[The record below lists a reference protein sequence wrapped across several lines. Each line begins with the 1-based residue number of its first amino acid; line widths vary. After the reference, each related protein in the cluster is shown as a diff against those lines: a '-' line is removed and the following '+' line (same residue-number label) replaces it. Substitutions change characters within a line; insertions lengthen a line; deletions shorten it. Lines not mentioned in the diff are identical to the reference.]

1 MVIKIRIY
9 KTNTMNIKHL
19 SIIALTSLM
28 GVANV
33 SASDFW
39 SQDFDK
45 GMPKTFKTYDND
57 GTTLLNECYKNVSG
71 TEGWIVGRTHENG
84 YSALSMSQT
93 GDETAQDNWLITD
106 AIEIKSENAYL
117 RWDAVSI
124 YKHLKESYKVMVSTT
139 DTNVESFVEIASINA
154 ESNVWNTHLE
164 SLSDY
169 NGKTIYVA
177 FVCNSTNK
185 FILAV
190 DNIAVGELD
199 DEKLLVTDNTQ
210 RFCGNVETVNVNGS
224 VINAGKTYNFKNIV
238 ATVKYDNGTGEQTF
252 KSPVEKVFAI
262 NEKIEYSFDVP
273 VEVGKNTEYTIS
285 GELEDG
291 TLVDIL
297 SDYVICSY
305 FQRKMVVEKG
315 TGTWCNSCPDG
326 TVYSHYLKNRYKDE
340 LIYVSVHIRD
350 VLECNYQHGIS
361 RWLTQVPLIVIN
373 RIDEDGVLGGTEFK
387 KSGEFNYEPFY
398 EIAKRPTYVGVNA
411 SAEKVGDVVKIHADV
426 EFAKDYNNA
435 DDIYRMCY
443 AIYENEVHNA
453 NNTGYNQ
460 VNNCNFNTLSGEFY
474 YMPANIPASMMYY
487 ENVSREG
494 SLSKTGAS
502 SFASTISSGD
512 TYSLDYELAIP
523 DNVID
528 KDNIS
533 VVVFAFNTKTAEI
546 LNADKIDLSSSN
558 TSVECISKVNE
569 SALKAYVVNG
579 ECRVSL
585 ADAAKPYSV
594 EVISLDGRVLE
605 SYTNISSA
613 NTRIDLS
620 HLNGFAIV
628 KVCQGNNS
636 CVVKAVL

>member
-1 MVIKIRIY
+1 
-9 KTNTMNIKHL
+9 MNIKSL

-33 SASDFW
+33 TASEFW
-39 SQDFDK
+39 AQNFDK
-45 GMPKTFKTYDND
+45 GMPKTFVTYDND
-57 GTTLLNECYKNVSG
+57 GSTLVKECYKSISG
-71 TEGWIVGRTHENG
+71 TDGWIIASTYENG
-84 YSALSMSQT
+84 FSAISMSHT
-93 GDETAQDNWLITD
+93 GNKMAQDNWLITD
-106 AIEIKSENAYL
+106 AIEIKSANAYL

-124 YKHLKESYKVMVSTT
+124 YKHLRESYKVMISTT
-139 DTNVESFVEIASINA
+139 DTNVESFVEIASISA

-164 SLSDY
+164 SLADY

-190 DNIAVGELD
+190 DNIAIGELD
-199 DEKLLVTDNTQ
+199 DEKILVTDNTQ

-224 VINAGKTYNFKNIV
+224 VINAGKTYDFKNIV
-238 ATVKYDNGTGEQTF
+238 ASVKFDDGTGEQTF
-252 KSPVEKVFAI
+252 RTAVDKVFAI
-262 NEKIEYSFDVP
+262 NEKIDYSFDVP

-291 TLVDIL
+291 TLVNIV

-326 TVYSHYLKNRYKDE
+326 TAYAHYLKNRYKDE
-340 LIYVSVHIRD
+340 LIYVDVHIRD

-387 KSGEFNYEPFY
+387 KSGKFNYEPFF

-411 SAEKVGDVVKIHADV
+411 TAEKEGDVVKIHADV

-443 AIYENEVHNA
+443 AIYENKVHNPD
-453 NNTGYNQ
+453 NTAYSQ
-460 VNNCNFNTLSGEFY
+460 VNNCNFSALSGEFY
-474 YMPANIPASMMYY
+474 YMPATIPAELMYY

-502 SFASTISSGD
+502 SFESTISSGD

-523 DNVID
+523 DKVID

-533 VVVFAFNTKTAEI
+533 VIVFAFNTRTAEI
-546 LNADKIDLSSSN
+546 LNADKIDLSSKN
-558 TSVECISKVNE
+558 TSIDCLSDVKE
-569 SALKAYVVNG
+569 SALKAYIVNG
-579 ECRVSL
+579 ELRVSL
-585 ADAAKPYSV
+585 ADEDQPYSL
-594 EVISLDGRVLE
+594 EVVSLDGRVLE
-605 SYTNISSA
+605 SRSNISSDD
-613 NTRIDLS
+613 TRIDLS
-620 HLNGFAIV
+620 HLHGFAIV
-628 KVCQGNNS
+628 KVRQGNNS
-636 CVVKAVL
+636 CVAKAVL

>member
-1 MVIKIRIY
+1 MLIKTLLF
-9 KTNTMNIKHL
+9 KTNTMNIKKL
-19 SIIALTSLM
+19 SIIALTTFTS
-28 GVANV
+28 VANV
-33 SASDFW
+33 SASNFW
-39 SQDFDK
+39 TQNFDK
-45 GMPKTFKTYDND
+45 GIPKTFVTYDND
-57 GTTLLNECYKNVSG
+57 TTTLLKDCYKSISG
-71 TEGWIVGRTHENG
+71 TDGWMAASTHENG
-84 YSALSMSQT
+84 YSAISMSHT
-93 GDETAQDNWLITD
+93 GHEAAQDNWLITE
-106 AIEIKSENAYL
+106 AVEIKSENAYL

-139 DTNVESFVEIASINA
+139 DTNIDSFVEIASINA
-154 ESNVWNTHLE
+154 ESYVWNTHLE
-164 SLSDY
+164 SLADY

-185 FILAV
+185 FILAI
-190 DNIAVGELD
+190 DNIAIGELD
-199 DEKLLVTDNTQ
+199 DEKFLVADNTQ

-224 VINAGKTYNFKNIV
+224 IINAGKSYDFKNIV
-238 ATVKYDNGTGEQTF
+238 ASVRYDDGTGEQTF
-252 KSPVEKVFAI
+252 KTAVDKEFAI
-262 NEKIEYSFDVP
+262 NTKIDYSFDVP

-291 TLVDIL
+291 SLVKIV

-326 TVYSHYLKNRYKDE
+326 TVYAHYLKNRYKDE
-340 LIYVSVHIRD
+340 LIYVDVHIRD
-350 VLECNYQHGIS
+350 IFECNYQHGIS

-373 RIDEDGVLGGTEFK
+373 RIDGDGVLGASKFK
-387 KSGEFNYEPFY
+387 QSGKFNYEPFY
-398 EIAKRPTYVGVNA
+398 DIAKRPTYVGVNA
-411 SAEKVGDVVKIHADV
+411 TAEKEGDVVRIHADV

-443 AIYENEVHNA
+443 AIYENNVHNP
-453 NNTGYNQ
+453 NNTGYAQ
-460 VNNCNFNTLSGEFY
+460 LNNCNFSALSGEFY
-474 YMPANIPASMMYY
+474 YMPATIPAELMYY

-558 TSVECISKVNE
+558 SSIECLPAINE
-569 SALKAYVVNG
+569 STLKAYVING

-585 ADAAKPYSV
+585 ADETEPYSV
-594 EVISLDGRVLE
+594 EVISLDGRILE
-605 SYTNISSA
+605 SYSNIPSA
-613 NTRIDLS
+613 NTRLDIS
-620 HLNGFAIV
+620 HLNGFAII

-636 CVVKAVL
+636 CIIKAIL

>member
-1 MVIKIRIY
+1 
-9 KTNTMNIKHL
+9 MNIKHL

>member
-1 MVIKIRIY
+1 
-9 KTNTMNIKHL
+9 MNIKSL

-33 SASDFW
+33 TASDFW
-39 SQDFDK
+39 TQNFDK
-45 GMPKTFKTYDND
+45 GMPKTFVTYDND
-57 GTTLLNECYKNVSG
+57 GSTLVKECYKSISG
-71 TEGWIVGRTHENG
+71 TDGWIIASTYENG
-84 YSALSMSQT
+84 FSAISMSHT
-93 GDETAQDNWLITD
+93 GNKMAQDNWLITD
-106 AIEIKSENAYL
+106 AIEIKSANAYL

-124 YKHLKESYKVMVSTT
+124 YKHLRESYKVMISTT
-139 DTNVESFVEIASINA
+139 DTNVESFVEIASISA

-164 SLSDY
+164 SLADY

-190 DNIAVGELD
+190 DNIAVGEID

-224 VINAGKTYNFKNIV
+224 VINAGKTYDFKNIV
-238 ATVKYDNGTGEQTF
+238 ATVKFDDGTGEQTF
-252 KSPVEKVFAI
+252 RTAVDKVFAI

-291 TLVDIL
+291 TLVDIV
-297 SDYVICSY
+297 SDYIICSY

-326 TVYSHYLKNRYKDE
+326 TAYAHYLKNRYKDE
-340 LIYVSVHIRD
+340 LIYVDVHIRD

-387 KSGEFNYEPFY
+387 KSGKFNYEPFF

-411 SAEKVGDVVKIHADV
+411 SAEKDGDVVKIHADV

-443 AIYENEVHNA
+443 AIYENKVHNSD
-453 NNTGYNQ
+453 NTAYSQ
-460 VNNCNFNTLSGEFY
+460 VNNCNFSALSGEFF
-474 YMPANIPASMMYY
+474 YMPATIPAELMYY

-502 SFASTISSGD
+502 SFESTISSGD
-512 TYSLDYELAIP
+512 TYSLDYKLAIP
-523 DNVID
+523 DKVID

-533 VVVFAFNTKTAEI
+533 VIVFAFNTRTAEI
-546 LNADKIDLSSSN
+546 LNADKIDLSSKN
-558 TSVECISKVNE
+558 TSIDCLSDVKE
-569 SALKAYVVNG
+569 SALKAYIVNG
-579 ECRVSL
+579 ELRVSL
-585 ADAAKPYSV
+585 ADEDQPYSL
-594 EVISLDGRVLE
+594 EVVSLDGRVLE
-605 SYTNISSA
+605 SRSNISSDD
-613 NTRIDLS
+613 TRIDLS
-620 HLNGFAIV
+620 HLKGFAIV
-628 KVCQGNNS
+628 KVRQGNNS
-636 CVVKAVL
+636 CVAKAVL

>member
-1 MVIKIRIY
+1 MVIKTLLF

-33 SASDFW
+33 CASDFW

-45 GMPKTFKTYDND
+45 GIPKTFVTYNND
-57 GTTLLNECYKNVSG
+57 TTTIQKECYKNISS
-71 TEGWIVGRTHENG
+71 TNGWFAASTRENG
-84 YSALSMSQT
+84 YSAISMSHT
-93 GDETAQDNWLITD
+93 GHDIAQDNWLITD
-106 AIEIKSENAYL
+106 AIEIKSDNAYL

-139 DTNVESFVEIASINA
+139 DTNVESFIEIASINA
-154 ESNVWNTHLE
+154 ESHVWNTHLE
-164 SLSDY
+164 SLAEF

-190 DNIAVGELD
+190 DNIAIGELN

-210 RFCGNVETVNVNGS
+210 RFCGNVGTVNVNGS
-224 VINAGKTYNFKNIV
+224 VINAGKTYDFKNIV
-238 ATVKYDNGTGEQTF
+238 ATVKFDNGTGEQTF
-252 KSPVEKVFAI
+252 KSPVEKEFAI
-262 NEKIEYSFDVP
+262 NDKIEYSFDVP

-291 TLVDIL
+291 TFVDIV

-326 TVYSHYLKNRYKDE
+326 TVYGHYLKNRYKDE
-340 LIYVSVHIRD
+340 LIYVDVHVRD
-350 VLECNYQHGIS
+350 ILECNYQHGIS
-361 RWLTQVPLIVIN
+361 RWLAQVPLIVIN
-373 RIDEDGVLGGTEFK
+373 RIDDIGVMGATEFK
-387 KSGEFNYEPFY
+387 KSGEFNYEPFF

-411 SAEKVGDVVKIHADV
+411 TAEKVGDVVKIHTDV

-443 AIYENEVHNA
+443 AIYENKVHNA

-460 VNNCNFNTLSGEFY
+460 VNNCNFNSLSGEFY
-474 YMPANIPASMMYY
+474 YMPSNIPASLMYY

-494 SLSKTGAS
+494 SLSKIGAS
-502 SFASTISSGD
+502 SFASTITSGD

-546 LNADKIDLSSSN
+546 LNADKIDLSSKN
-558 TSVECISKVNE
+558 TSIDCLSSIKE
-569 SALKAYVVNG
+569 SALKAYIVNG
-579 ECRVSL
+579 ELRVSL
-585 ADAAKPYSV
+585 AAEDQPYSL
-594 EVISLDGRVLE
+594 EVVSLDGRVLE
-605 SYTNISSA
+605 SRSNISSDD
-613 NTRIDLS
+613 TRIDLS

-628 KVCQGNNS
+628 KVRQGNNS
-636 CVVKAVL
+636 CVAKAVL